1 MKGIEMFSDLFLLFM
16 LVIVIIIMTTLIWVL
31 TEVRVAA
38 YGVGT
43 ARPRDVNIRI
53 LFNPVRY
60 DSALLTFLELRDPTY
75 GISMKKLLNLVAIQN
90 NSRVWVPEINGGSGG
105 FVDVSVASKNILDEI
120 LNGKIYLLKI
130 RDPEIIIA
138 ESGTS
143 STFQKTSIEL
153 FLLNGKTADL
163 EFYVG

>member
-31 TEVRVAA
+31 TEVRVVA
-38 YGVGT
+38 YGVGAAT
-43 ARPRDVNIRI
+43 PKDVNIRI

-60 DSALLTFLELRDPTY
+60 DSALLTFLELREPTS
-75 GISMKKLLNLVAIQN
+75 GIPMKKLLNAVAIQN
-90 NSRVWVPEINGGSGG
+90 TTNVWLPETKSFI
-105 FVDVSVASKNILDEI
+105 DVSGNSTAFLNEI
-120 LNGKIYLLKI
+120 LNGRIYLLKI

-138 ESGTS
+138 ESGTL
-143 STFQKTSIEL
+143 STSTIQKTSIEL

-163 EFYVG
+163 DFYVG